1 MALRGLTRDDI
12 RDDTVNK
19 IVAAATS
26 AGSRVYVSRT
36 RPTKVSE
43 MPLVMVYV
51 HTAADVQRDWDAAP
65 GTCLP
70 VYLRTT
76 QVVLECQAVATVSGS
91 GSGAEADD
99 DLQAALDLSDAALDA
114 LLGDTDW
121 IRGTDRTGATA
132 GYRHFERVPTVSHDV
147 RVGQDGDRRYGAIRV
162 TLDCEH
168 EVQHGF

>member
-12 RDDTVNK
+12 RDDTVAK
-19 IVAAATS
+19 IVAASTA

-36 RPTKVSE
+36 RPVTVDE
-43 MPLVMVYV
+43 MPLILVTV
-51 HTAADVQRDWDAAP
+51 HSASDQQRAWDGAP

-76 QVVLECQAVATVSGS
+76 RVVIECQASSTVAAS
-91 GSGAEADD
+91 GSGANADD

-132 GYRHFERVPTVSHDV
+132 GFRHFEAIDTVSHDL
-147 RVGQDGDRRYGAIRV
+147 RAGQDGDRRYGAVRL